1 MSDNTVSTIHGLNSI
16 GVEGREDVSGTPFKL
31 CSNSPLNVCKGNV
44 DEGYIWRGSLNAGV
58 SLGASSAWG
67 ERLCFQTADS
77 MCQPDWVVRFCI
89 EHPEH
94 INNSKTKD
102 PNKGNQLRT
111 LNWLCL
117 K

>member
-1 MSDNTVSTIHGLNSI
+1 
-16 GVEGREDVSGTPFKL
+16 
-31 CSNSPLNVCKGNV
+31 
-44 DEGYIWRGSLNAGV
+44 
-58 SLGASSAWG
+58 
-67 ERLCFQTADS
+67 

-102 PNKGNQLRT
+102 PNKGSQLRT